1 MKLKKNIILFGSS
14 GLIGSSLKKNLNKNY
29 NIIGIDKKKSLNT
42 DILLDTSKFKFSEKI
57 IKKII
62 KKHKK
67 IDAVIICIYPK
78 TNIKK
83 KTKYLNLNFKEF
95 ALEFNTHLEPFYNLN
110 KIFINYFEKN
120 NGGSIINFT
129 SIYGSFLP
137 RFEIYKKTT
146 MNMPMYYALV
156 KSSIIMMTRFLAK
169 QFLHKN
175 IKINT
180 ISPGGIF
187 DNQNKSFLKKYGNYS
202 ASKKLLNSQD
212 LIGLVELLISDK
224 AKKITGQNIIIDDGF
239 SL

>member
-83 KTKYLNLNFKEF
+83 K
-95 ALEFNTHLEPFYNLN
+95 N
-110 KIFINYFEKN
+110 KIF
-120 NGGSIINFT
+120 
-129 SIYGSFLP
+129 
-137 RFEIYKKTT
+137 
-146 MNMPMYYALV
+146 
-156 KSSIIMMTRFLAK
+156 KSEF
-169 QFLHKN
+169 
-175 IKINT
+175 
-180 ISPGGIF
+180 
-187 DNQNKSFLKKYGNYS
+187 
-202 ASKKLLNSQD
+202 
-212 LIGLVELLISDK
+212 
-224 AKKITGQNIIIDDGF
+224 
-239 SL
+239 